1 MYKSQLIGALLGIG
15 LLILVY
21 LIFRVKTKHEIKT
34 NRNIKETISLIKNN
48 IHQYNTNNPKQCLLP
63 YPIFYINLDKDTSR
77 RDYMEQQ
84 LSRLSTTYYRVRG
97 INGKNIK
104 NLQKDE
110 IDGVSFINDYPELR
124 PGELGC
130 TLSHIQAI
138 ATAWK
143 MQIPIALICEDDCS
157 FDACGIT
164 SSIPEVVKNAP
175 SDWEILQLFTG
186 GLKRD
191 QTDAETSYIRFEPRS
206 TTWSNAA
213 YLITRK
219 GMSRLLSQ
227 VGYPFHLTPNSEG
240 IPDYG
245 VADRFIP
252 LLTITYCVIPSI
264 LGINTKLE
272 STIHNE
278 HIDPIHVPALYNFL
292 QGVNLRILQASP
304 WKVHVVKSWD
314 QNWVRA
320 VLPFPLTEKIDQA
333 NVIITNA
340 NSDPKLHLGYS
351 AFTILI
357 DREPID
363 ISHWKVDLVIS
374 TKRKESSRLPAGTPS
389 IYLPCY
395 SPSFSE
401 GKHDPKDL
409 LLPKKSFQ
417 KTNFCAFAYSNC
429 NTKFPGVPNRMKFLK
444 LLQKR
449 SGERVDSWGKCAPN
463 MKLAKDK
470 GTWDNA
476 ELYQPYKF
484 VIAFE
489 NDYPS
494 GYISEKL
501 TLPMLAGAIPIY
513 LGSEEVGMHFNTKSF
528 INVRDF
534 SSWDDV
540 IDKILQLDTDDA
552 SYRAMLAEPWLPEN
566 RLTEHFSWRD
576 QNLGN
581 FREQLLSHLSRN
593 RVN

>member
-1 MYKSQLIGALLGIG
+1 MRKSQLIALL
-15 LLILVY
+15 LSFLILLFIF
-21 LIFRVKTKHEIKT
+21 LIFRVKTKNEIKT
-34 NRNIKETISLIKNN
+34 NRNIKDAISIFRNN
-48 IHQYNTNNPKQCLLP
+48 IKQYNTNNPKQCILP
-63 YPIFYINLDKDTSR
+63 YPIFYINLDKDVNR
-77 RDYMEQQ
+77 RDFMEQQ
-84 LSRLSTTYYRVRG
+84 LFKLSAQYYRVRG
-97 INGKNIK
+97 IVGKNIK
-104 NLQKDE
+104 NLREDTV
-110 IDGVSFINDYPELR
+110 DGISFINDYPELR
-124 PGELGC
+124 DGELGC
-130 TLSHIQAI
+130 TLSHILAI
-138 ATAWK
+138 STAWK
-143 MQIPIALICEDDCS
+143 KQIPVALICEDDCS
-157 FDACGIT
+157 FDTCGIT
-164 SSIPEVVKNAP
+164 TNILEVVNNAP
-175 SDWEILQLFTG
+175 KDWGILQLFTG
-186 GLKRD
+186 GLKRN
-191 QTDAETSYIRFEPRS
+191 QITPETSYILFESSS

-213 YLITRK
+213 YLINQK
-219 GMSRLLSQ
+219 GMWEILSRI
-227 VGYPFHLTPNSEG
+227 GYPLKLSPNSEG

-252 LLTITYCVIPSI
+252 LLTTTYCVVPPI

-292 QGVNLRILQASP
+292 QGVNLRLLQASQ
-304 WKVHVVKSWD
+304 WRIYVVKSWD
-314 QNWVRA
+314 QNWVRS
-320 VLPFPLTEKIDQA
+320 VFPFPLTEKIDEA
-333 NVIITNA
+333 NLIITNSNA
-340 NSDPKLHLGYS
+340 DPKLHLGYT

-374 TKRKESSRLPAGTPS
+374 TKRKESSRLPENTPS

-395 SPSFSE
+395 SPSFAE

-409 LLPKKSFQ
+409 LLPKKKFP
-417 KTNFCAFAYSNC
+417 KTSFCAFAYSNC

-444 LLQKR
+444 LLQKW

-463 MKLAKDK
+463 MKLPKDK

-513 LGSEEVGMHFNTKSF
+513 LGSEEVGRHFNTKSF

-534 SSWDDV
+534 PSWGDV
-540 IDKILQLDTDDA
+540 IHEILELDSNDKKYQE
-552 SYRAMLAEPWLPEN
+552 MLAESWLPEN
-566 RLTEHFSWRD
+566 SLTEYFDWKN
-576 QNLGN
+576 NLGN
-581 FREQLLSHLSRN
+581 FQKQVLSYLPN
-593 RVN
+593 V